1 MLRLRHGTAQEHRA
15 VEDVAYS
22 RSIMDGDLTRA
33 QYEDLM
39 CKNYLIH
46 AQAEPLLEAV
56 EALANLEGLQLVR
69 RRKAHFIAEDLKAMG
84 VELPAL
90 QPVWTAVPQNLHQ
103 ALGMMYVL
111 EGSSLGGAVI
121 QRALMKNEAIA
132 SIGQFNFY
140 GCYGQEIGML
150 WKSFG
155 DVVEANTPDEAA
167 QNEVVSFAKAT
178 FEAIRSIF
186 ALELQRAEIE

>member
-1 MLRLRHGTAQEHRA
+1 MLRLRHETAQEHRA

-33 QYEDLM
+33 HYEDLM

-56 EALANLEGLQLVR
+56 EALANIEGLQLVK
-69 RRKAHFIAEDLKAMG
+69 RRKAHHIAEDLKAMG
-84 VELPAL
+84 AELPAL
-90 QPVWTAVPQNLHQ
+90 QPAWSLVPQNLYQ

-121 QRALMKNEAIA
+121 QRALAKNPAIS
-132 SIGQFNFY
+132 SIGAFHFY
-140 GCYGQEIGML
+140 GCYGQEIGSL
-150 WKSFG
+150 WKTFG
-155 DVVEANTPDEAA
+155 EIVEAHTADEAA

-178 FEAIRSIF
+178 FEAIRSYF
-186 ALELQRAEIE
+186 ALELQRAEI